1 VVLIVDL
8 MYDNVAINMKKC
20 MQIFSFKE
28 IVRKKL
34 LLVIT
39 VVGTEVER
47 VIFIEVVGLR
57 LVFK

>member
-1 VVLIVDL
+1 MLIVDV
-8 MYDNVAINMKKC
+8 MYGNVAINMEKRI
-20 MQIFSFKE
+20 QIFCFKE

-47 VIFIEVVGLR
+47 VIFTEVVGVC